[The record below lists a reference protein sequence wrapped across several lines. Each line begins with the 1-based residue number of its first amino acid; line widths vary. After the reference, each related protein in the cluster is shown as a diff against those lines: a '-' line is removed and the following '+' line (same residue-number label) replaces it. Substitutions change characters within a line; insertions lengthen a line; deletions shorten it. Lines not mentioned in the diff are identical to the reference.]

1 MKKIIAF
8 SRNIA
13 APEHPSYEWF
23 CAMSKLCFFN
33 RGRPLIFR
41 FGNNDTETY
50 NQKTPW
56 FDDDND
62 IKLYWYD
69 NEAAEH
75 EDYIDYE
82 YVCGDNS
89 ITFLFDDRS
98 TRQFKTPDGNC
109 IWTELGRQ
117 QKGTDGGIQRTGRV
131 SGRLYRERRL
141 RNHFEVYACSG
152 SRIHGYLIYAE
163 IKKEK

>member
-8 SRNIA
+8 SRDIV
-13 APEHPSYEWF
+13 APEHPSYKWF
-23 CAMSKLCFFN
+23 CAMSELRFN

-69 NEAAEH
+69 NEAVAEH
-75 EDYIDYE
+75 KDYIDYE
-82 YVCGDNS
+82 YVCGGSS

-109 IWTELGRQ
+109 IWSEW
-117 QKGTDGGIQRTGRV
+117 DGD
-131 SGRLYRERRL
+131 
-141 RNHFEVYACSG
+141 
-152 SRIHGYLIYAE
+152 
-163 IKKEK
+163 KKEPVGVYKELVEFLEDYIRNGGYETASKYMLIPEVEFMDI

>member
-23 CAMSKLCFFN
+23 CAMSELRFN

-69 NEAAEH
+69 NEAAAEH

-82 YVCGDNS
+82 YVCGGSS
-89 ITFLFDDRS
+89 ITFLFDDRT

-109 IWTELGRQ
+109 IWSEW
-117 QKGTDGGIQRTGRV
+117 DGD
-131 SGRLYRERRL
+131 
-141 RNHFEVYACSG
+141 
-152 SRIHGYLIYAE
+152 
-163 IKKEK
+163 KKEPVGVYKELVEFLEDYIRNGSYETASKYILVPEVEFMDI